1 MTPTLDDLVRRA
13 LVMRRL
19 RAAIAVLVPVEML
32 LYVPPPH
39 VDSAL
44 HPVPVSLA
52 VILALSAVIASS
64 AAVHRQV
71 QDVGVLARWA
81 WAELVADGLIVLGI
95 LQAFA
100 FDQFS
105 SLWTMLIIIAL
116 EGAFRGGLRGAL
128 LAWAGSQTVYVAI
141 QLEAAHRYPLTAPL
155 DPGSIVFRAL
165 IVGMVAF
172 VAGHL
177 ASQLQAAIDRHAR
190 SEAALAEQYADLR
203 LIGRVSRAIAAGP
216 EAREDV
222 CQAVAELASADV
234 VMLYE
239 PSDGN
244 LLRGTAAWGCPLEVL
259 PALSLDDPASGTAEA
274 FLTRRPLHRLDS
286 RVPLAVRGAVGFPG
300 AGARS
305 STFVPVVRDGRPIGV
320 LVLAFGR
327 ELAAVP
333 PRVARALDVLAEE
346 AAVAISRAD
355 TALMLAEQARRDAL
369 TGLVNRRGW
378 EEALEA
384 EMSRARRTGA
394 ALSVLMLDL
403 DGLKVFNDTHGHQ
416 AGDRLIAS
424 AADAWATRLR
434 PTDVLARFGG
444 DEFVA
449 LLPGCE
455 QATAVRV
462 ADALIAALP
471 AGGSCSAGVAEWDGA
486 EGGGALIARAD
497 AALYAGKRSGGGRTV
512 PAPPAVPRQRLN
524 PVEQPT
530 GT

>member
-1 MTPTLDDLVRRA
+1 MIEDLLRRA

-39 VDSAL
+39 VTSPL
-44 HPVPVSLA
+44 HPIPVSLA
-52 VILALSAVIASS
+52 AVLALAAVITSSAV
-64 AAVHRQV
+64 VHRRV
-71 QDVGVLARWA
+71 ADVAVLARWA
-81 WAELVADGLIVLGI
+81 WAELVADSLIALGI
-95 LQAFA
+95 LQAFT
-100 FDQFS
+100 FDQLS
-105 SLWTMLIIIAL
+105 SLWTVLVIVVL

-128 LAWAGSQTVYVAI
+128 LVWAGTQAVYVAI
-141 QLEAAHRYPLTAPL
+141 QLEAAHRYPATAPL

-165 IVGMVAF
+165 IVGVVAF

-177 ASQLQAAIDRHAR
+177 ASQLQAAVARHVR

-222 CQAVAELASADV
+222 CQAVAELAAADV

-244 LLRGTAAWGCPLEVL
+244 LLRGTAAWGCPLAVL
-259 PALSLDDPASGTAEA
+259 PALSLDDPESGTTEA
-274 FLTRRPLHRLDS
+274 FLSRRPLHRVDS
-286 RVPLAVRGAVGFPG
+286 RVPLGVRAAAGFPG
-300 AGARS
+300 DGAKS
-305 STFVPVVRDGRPIGV
+305 TTFVPVVRDGRPIGV

-327 ELAAVP
+327 LLAAVP
-333 PRVARALDVLAEE
+333 PRVARALEVLAEE

-378 EEALEA
+378 EEALAA
-384 EMSRARRTGA
+384 ELARARRTGA
-394 ALSVLMLDL
+394 PLSVLMLDL
-403 DGLKVFNDTHGHQ
+403 DGLKVLNDTHGHQ

-424 AADAWATRLR
+424 AADAWVARLR
-434 PTDVLARFGG
+434 PTDVLARVGG

-449 LLPGCE
+449 LLPGCG
-455 QATAVRV
+455 QTTAVQV

-471 AGGSCSAGVAEWDGA
+471 PGGSCSAGIAEWDGI
-486 EGGGALIARAD
+486 EPGAALVARAD
-497 AALYAGKRSGGGRTV
+497 QALYAGKRCGGGRSV
-512 PAPPAVPRQRLN
+512 ADGAVVPRQRLT
-524 PVEQPT
+524 PVEQAT
-530 GT
+530 GA